1 MSEWTHADR
10 QMCGK
15 PIDLMARTS
24 GPTQADILL
33 NENSILAAK
42 SQRILQS
49 LLGPP
54 TNGAQ
59 AKTKE
64 ELEEE
69 DAGVFRPEPDELYG
83 I

>member
-1 MSEWTHADR
+1 
-10 QMCGK
+10 
-15 PIDLMARTS
+15 MAKTA

-33 NENSILAAK
+33 NENAILAAR
-42 SQRILQS
+42 SQRILKS

-59 AKTKE
+59 AKTEE

-69 DAGVFRPEPDELYG
+69 DAEAFKPEPDEL
-83 I
+83 

>member
-1 MSEWTHADR
+1 MSRKA
-10 QMCGK
+10 
-15 PIDLMARTS
+15 IDPMARTT

-33 NENSILAAK
+33 NENSILASR

-54 TNGAQ
+54 TNGGQ
-59 AKTKE
+59 PKTEE

-69 DAGVFRPEPDELYG
+69 DAEVFKPEPDELYDR
-83 I
+83 